1 MGEKEQMLA
10 KLKLE
15 IEIIERNPIFEEYQK
30 LDKII
35 NIGLY
40 LKKKHQK
47 FVRDYQMINGSDE
60 QEDEDDVEIPPP
72 KPSQIVPKMR
82 LKERPAVSP
91 ERERELDKKVQQ
103 VTKKQQFEARPEE
116 LGQDEPE
123 LPDVDLDD

>member
-15 IEIIERNPIFEEYQK
+15 IEIIESNPIFQEYQK
-30 LDKII
+30 IDKII

-47 FVRDYQMINGSDE
+47 FMRDYQMIMGSDE
-60 QEDEDDVEIPPP
+60 EEDNDDIEVPQP
-72 KPSQIVPKMR
+72 KPQNIVPKMR

-103 VTKKQQFEARPEE
+103 VTKKQQFEASPEE

-123 LPDVDLDD
+123 LPDVDLDE